1 MLSEIRKS
9 FPSPA
14 NLEHRGTMGTPS
26 SEPIRV
32 LIIHEQA
39 VVCEGLRLLVEN
51 QSNHVVGVARNK
63 SEALSLVAQKRPN
76 VILMDLAF
84 EGDEGLK
91 LLQQFNQNAKESR
104 VLVLTTVRHN
114 HEYQKAIKL
123 GAMGLVLNKHGA
135 DMLLKAIDRVHRGEI
150 WVDRSMLG
158 VLLHEPENGATSHPE
173 EQKIA
178 TLTAREL
185 KVISLVGE
193 GLKNKQIGKRLF
205 ICETTVSHR
214 LSSIFAK
221 LGVSDRLE
229 LVIYAFRHGLAKVPA
244 STNDNRA

>member
-1 MLSEIRKS
+1 
-9 FPSPA
+9 
-14 NLEHRGTMGTPS
+14 MGIQA

-39 VVCEGLRLLVEN
+39 VVREGLRLLVEN
-51 QSNHVVGVARNK
+51 RTNHVVGLARNK
-63 SEALSLVAQKRPN
+63 SEALSLAAQKRPN

-84 EGDEGLK
+84 EGDQGLK
-91 LLQQFNQNAKESR
+91 LLRQLLQSARESR
-104 VLVLTTVRHN
+104 VLMLTTVRHTQ
-114 HEYQKAIKL
+114 EYQKAIKL

-150 WVDRSMLG
+150 WVDRSMIG
-158 VLLHEPENGATSHPE
+158 VLLHESGNGASAHPE

-178 TLTAREL
+178 TLTARER
-185 KVISLVGE
+185 KVIALVGE
-193 GLKNKQIGKRLF
+193 GLKNKQIGERLF

-221 LGVSDRLE
+221 LGVADRLE
-229 LVIYAFRHGLAKVPA
+229 LVIYAFRHGLARVPA
-244 STNDNRA
+244 SADDKRAKDVRPSGPNPA